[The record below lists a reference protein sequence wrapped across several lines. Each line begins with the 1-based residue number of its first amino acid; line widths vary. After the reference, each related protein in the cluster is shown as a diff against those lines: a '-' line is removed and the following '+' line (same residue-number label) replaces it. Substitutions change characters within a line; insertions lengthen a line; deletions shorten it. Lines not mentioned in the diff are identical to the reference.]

1 MRSHCVKWVALT
13 LMGLLPALSWAGNTT
28 QMNLYGTLIAPPPC
42 YINAGGPIVVNFG
55 DTVGTKKVDGV
66 NYAQPVPYQIV
77 CTDDPY
83 STTTWVLGLTIKGT
97 PTSFDGAAVQMS
109 IDGSSSSDLGV
120 KLRLGGKDF
129 MLNKR
134 VALETGPQPTMEAV
148 PVKKAGSTL
157 PEGYFHGTATLL
169 ADYQ

>member
-1 MRSHCVKWVALT
+1 MRTRNVKWAALAVF
-13 LMGLLPALSWAGNTT
+13 GLLPALSWGANTT
-28 QMNLYGTLIAPPPC
+28 QMSLYGTLIAPPPC
-42 YINAGGPIVVNFG
+42 YINAGGPIVVDFG
-55 DTVGTKKVDGV
+55 DNIGTKKVDGV

-83 STTTWVLGLTIKGT
+83 STITWVLGLTVKGT
-97 PTSFDGAAVQMS
+97 PTSFDDSAVQMA
-109 IDGSSSSDLGV
+109 IDGSSSTDLGI
-120 KLRLGGKDF
+120 KLTLSGQDF
-129 MLNKR
+129 TLNKR

-148 PVKKAGSTL
+148 PVKKPGSTL